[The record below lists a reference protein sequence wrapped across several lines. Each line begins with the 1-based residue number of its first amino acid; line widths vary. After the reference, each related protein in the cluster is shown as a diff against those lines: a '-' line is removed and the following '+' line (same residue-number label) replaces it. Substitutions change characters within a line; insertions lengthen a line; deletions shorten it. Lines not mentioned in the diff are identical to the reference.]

1 MSSSSSNKT
10 AWKLC
15 ALVCLSVIML
25 SLIPQLHL
33 WLVRGREWNGAY
45 VTLQGDE
52 PLYSAYVNAL
62 IDGRDRRNAPFT
74 ARDHTVSSPLGE
86 STFSIQFIPS
96 YTLWFLAKLLG
107 VSASSVFIILIAIAA
122 LFASIAVFW
131 LINSV
136 VGDPRIAAAG
146 TLFVLC
152 LGGLAGGHGLL
163 GVLLKTDLSIPSL
176 PFLRRYQP
184 ALAFPLFFVFMTL
197 VWRALNSEE
206 RRARVLAIK
215 SGLTIAVLIFSYFYL
230 WTAAAAWLV
239 CIGLLWLFFRS
250 QDRWKTLSVF
260 SITIAIMAVAL
271 APYAYLVSKR
281 PATLDEQQT
290 LASTRLPDLLQ
301 LSEILGGLIL
311 IALLIGILRGKIRI
325 SEPVTILA
333 ASLSLLPFA
342 VFNQQ
347 ILTGRT
353 MQPYHYEAFVSN
365 YTVLAAAVILLAVFR
380 KAVSDRLLVWI
391 AVLSFSWGLVEVGLP
406 SRLNTVPAAVINDQV
421 VPVFLRLKE
430 LSKED
435 GTLAGLR
442 DEGRASTIVFSPHL
456 VVTELQPTWTSQGT
470 LLDKGGL
477 DFGSLT
483 RETRKEFYFM
493 HLYYAKAEIESLRK
507 ALHGVPDDPA
517 MNYYAR
523 SVIFGHDRVAP
534 ALSDN
539 FKPIRPEEIEQEIAV
554 YQKYAESF
562 SHEQVLK
569 RPLSYAIIPA
579 NTPFNFSNIDRW
591 YERDAGE
598 RRGPYTL
605 YRLIPRGTL
614 HRSS

>member
-1 MSSSSSNKT
+1 M
-10 AWKLC
+10 
-15 ALVCLSVIML
+15 LVL
-25 SLIPQLHL
+25 SLIPQIHL

-52 PLYSAYVNAL
+52 PLYSAYINAL

-96 YTLWFLAKLLG
+96 YTLWFFAKLLG
-107 VSASSVFIILIAIAA
+107 VSASSVFIILIATAA
-122 LFASIAVFW
+122 LFAGLTVFW

-136 VGDPRIAAAG
+136 VGDARIAAAG

-152 LGGLAGGHGLL
+152 LGGLAGGHGLMGL
-163 GVLLKTDLSIPSL
+163 LLKTDLSIPSL

-184 ALAFPLFFVFMTL
+184 ALAFPLFFVFLTL

-206 RRARVLAIK
+206 RRARVLAVL
-215 SGLTIAVLIFSYFYL
+215 SGLTMAILIFSYFYL

-250 QDRWKTLSVF
+250 QDRWKTLSVI
-260 SITIAIMAVAL
+260 SVTIGIMGVAL

-290 LASTRLPDLLQ
+290 LASTHLPDLLRI
-301 LSEILGGLIL
+301 SEILGALIL
-311 IALLIGILRGKIRI
+311 VTLFLSILRKKVQL
-325 SEPVTILA
+325 SEPRTILVV
-333 ASLSLLPFA
+333 SLALLPFA
-342 VFNQQ
+342 VFNHQ

-365 YTVLAAAVILLAVFR
+365 YTVLVSAVVLLAVLR
-380 KAVSDRLLVWI
+380 KVVSDRLLVWI

-421 VPVFLRLKE
+421 VPMFLRLKQ
-430 LSKED
+430 LSNED
-435 GTLAGLR
+435 GTLEGLR
-442 DEGRASTIVFSPHL
+442 AEGRASTIVFSPQL

-483 RETRKEFYFM
+483 REVRKEFFYM
-493 HLYYAKAEIESLRK
+493 HLYYAKADIESLRK
-507 ALHGVPDDPA
+507 ALHGIPDDPT

-523 SVIFGHDRVAP
+523 SVIFGHDRVVP
-534 ALSDN
+534 ALSDH
-539 FKPIRPEEIEQEIAV
+539 FKPIQPEEIEHEISV
-554 YQKYAESF
+554 YQDYANSF
-562 SHEQVLK
+562 SREHVLK
-569 RPLSYAIIPA
+569 RPVTYTITPA
-579 NTPFNFSNIDRW
+579 DPAFDFSNIDRW

-598 RRGPYTL
+598 RVGAYV
-605 YRLIPRGTL
+605 L
-614 HRSS
+614 HRLKVRS